1 MADPFTCQF
10 QLILLLV
17 SFATSIL
24 NRKVTKVTGPSNSL
38 FKSVELNALGK
49 DFKILN
55 RKGYVSWGKRM
66 EIGRNQVICF

>member
-55 RKGYVSWGKRM
+55 
-66 EIGRNQVICF
+66 